1 MNPPVIVD
9 TNIFF
14 AALVS
19 RHSRLREN
27 LLAEPASRFFCPR
40 FLFIELFKHKERII
54 AATELAEEDL
64 LDALNAIF
72 ARIHFIDESAIPIG
86 TWLEARRLCRDI
98 DEKDTPFV
106 ALSLHLNGQVWT
118 DDEELKRGLRAKGF
132 IKFYEMDR
140 V

>member
-1 MNPPVIVD
+1 MNPPVVVD

-40 FLFIELFKHKERII
+40 FLFIELFKHKERIS

-106 ALSLHLNGQVWT
+106 ALSLHLNGQACLRQPRLEGGRNQNRRRGWLP
-118 DDEELKRGLRAKGF
+118 DEA
-132 IKFYEMDR
+132 
-140 V
+140 